1 MVIREELD
9 LAQEDGNLPT
19 ILVAGSAPGESG
31 VSIRFVRFVG
41 GLHLSGTVQ
50 QHLICFQFAQACFD
64 CRIGGRTLRH
74 EPPAG
79 SLAICPA
86 GIDCSADAKGSVDA
100 VLIAVDP
107 RHLALAAAD
116 DSALEAQLIERLAG
130 CDQELLSVA
139 NALVSESGSNY
150 PSGPLFWNELAR
162 AFINGLVVRHTS
174 HPQLQIRGT
183 LGKEVLARLRDYI
196 VSNIGEPIEVA
207 ALAKIA
213 GRSPFHFSRVFSRSV
228 GVSPHR
234 YIVHLRLQRALELAH
249 GGQTK
254 LAEIAVRTGFA
265 DQSHLWRWVRRV
277 HGISLTQ
284 LIAVPGCKRQKAAAS
299 VAPFAVD

>member
-1 MVIREELD
+1 VTSLAELA
-9 LAQEDGNLPT
+9 LEQEDGDLPT
-19 ILVAGSAPGESG
+19 TLAAGSAPGEG
-31 VSIRFVRFVG
+31 GLSIRFVRFHG

-50 QHLICFQFAQACFD
+50 QHLICFQLAQACFD

-86 GIDCSADAKGSVDA
+86 GVDCSADAEGSVDA
-100 VLIAVDP
+100 ILISVDP
-107 RHLALAAAD
+107 RRLALAAAED
-116 DSALEAQLIERLAG
+116 AALEAQLIERLAG
-130 CDQELLSVA
+130 CDRELLSVA
-139 NALVSESGSNY
+139 NTLVSESGSNY
-150 PSGPLFWNELAR
+150 PNGPLFWNELAG
-162 AFINGLVVRHTS
+162 AFINGLVARHMS
-174 HPQLQIRGT
+174 RPEPQARGT

-234 YIVHLRLQRALELAH
+234 YIVHLRLQRALELARSGQ
-249 GGQTK
+249 GG

-277 HGISLTQ
+277 HGVSLTQ
-284 LIAVPGCKRQKAAAS
+284 LVTGPAS
-299 VAPFAVD
+299 EQHEPS

>member
-1 MVIREELD
+1 MVTSLVELA
-9 LAQEDGNLPT
+9 LMQENGNLPT
-19 ILVAGSAPGESG
+19 TLVAGSAPGESG
-31 VSIRFVRFVG
+31 LSIHFVRFDG
-41 GLHLSGTVQ
+41 GLHLSGTLQ
-50 QHLICFQFAQACFD
+50 QHIVCFQLAHACFD
-64 CRIGGRTLRH
+64 CRIGGRRLWH

-100 VLIAVDP
+100 VFVAVDP
-107 RHLALAAAD
+107 RHLALAAAE
-116 DSALEAQLIERLAG
+116 DSALEAQLIDRLAG

-139 NALVSESGSNY
+139 NALVSESRSNY
-150 PSGPLFWNELAR
+150 LNGPLLWNELAG
-162 AFINGLVVRHTS
+162 AFINGLVARHTS
-174 HPQLQIRGT
+174 RTQLQIRGT

-213 GRSPFHFSRVFSRSV
+213 GRSPFHFSRVFRRSV

-234 YIVHLRLQRALELAH
+234 YIVHLRLRRALELARS
-249 GGQTK
+249 GQVG
-254 LAEIAVRTGFA
+254 LADIAVRTGFA

-277 HGISLTQ
+277 HGVSLTQ
-284 LIAVPGCKRQKAAAS
+284 LVPLPSCKQHAS
-299 VAPFAVD
+299 S

>member
-1 MVIREELD
+1 MITREIELA

-19 ILVAGSAPGESG
+19 TIVAGSAPGESG
-31 VSIRFVRFVG
+31 VSIRFVRFRD

-50 QHLICFQFAQACFD
+50 QHFICFQLAQACFD
-64 CRIGGRTLRH
+64 CRIGGRSLRH

-86 GIDCSADAKGSVDA
+86 GIDCAADAKGSVDA

-107 RHLALAAAD
+107 RHLALAAAE
-116 DSALEAQLIERLAG
+116 DSALEAQLMERLAG
-130 CDQELLSVA
+130 SDQELLNLA
-139 NALVSESGSNY
+139 HALVAECRRNF
-150 PSGPLFWNELAR
+150 PNGPLLWNELAD
-162 AFINGLVVRHTS
+162 AFTDGLVARHTS
-174 HPQLQIRGT
+174 RPPLQARGK

-234 YIVHLRLQRALELAH
+234 YIVHLRLRRALELARS
-249 GGQTK
+249 GQVG

-277 HGISLTQ
+277 HGVSLTQ
-284 LIAVPGCKRQKAAAS
+284 LVSPAAPEQHECS
-299 VAPFAVD
+299 

>member
-1 MVIREELD
+1 LEKLIVTSLVELA
-9 LAQEDGNLPT
+9 LAQEDGNVPT
-19 ILVAGSAPGESG
+19 TLVAGSAPGESG
-31 VSIRFVRFVG
+31 VSIRFVRFRDS
-41 GLHLSGTVQ
+41 LHLSGTVQ
-50 QHLICFQFAQACFD
+50 QHFICFQLSQACFD

-86 GIDCSADAKGSVDA
+86 GIDCSADAKGSVDT
-100 VLIAVDP
+100 VFIAVDP
-107 RHLALAAAD
+107 CHLALAAAD

-139 NALVSESGSNY
+139 NALVLESGSSY
-150 PSGPLFWNELAR
+150 PNGALFWNELAG
-162 AFINGLVVRHTS
+162 AFINGLVARHTS
-174 HPQLQIRGT
+174 RTPLQIRGT

-196 VSNIGEPIEVA
+196 VSNLGEPIEVA

-234 YIVHLRLQRALELAH
+234 YIVHLRLQRALELVRSGEA
-249 GGQTK
+249 G
-254 LAEIAVRTGFA
+254 LAEVAVRTGFA

-277 HGISLTQ
+277 HGVSLTQ
-284 LIAVPGCKRQKAAAS
+284 LANLPAS
-299 VAPFAVD
+299 EQHESS

>member
-1 MVIREELD
+1 MVTREIELA

-19 ILVAGSAPGESG
+19 TLVAGSAPGESG
-31 VSIRFVRFVG
+31 VSIRFVRFRD
-41 GLHLSGTVQ
+41 GLHLRGTVQ
-50 QHLICFQFAQACFD
+50 QHFICFQLAQACFD
-64 CRIGGRTLRH
+64 CRIGDRTLRH

-100 VLIAVDP
+100 LLISVDP
-107 RHLALAAAD
+107 HHLALAAAE
-116 DSALEAQLIERLAG
+116 DSSLEAQLTERLAG
-130 CDQELLSVA
+130 CDHELLSVA
-139 NALVSESGSNY
+139 NTLVSESWSNY
-150 PSGPLFWNELAR
+150 RNGPLFWNELAG
-162 AFINGLVVRHTS
+162 AFVNGLVARHTS
-174 HPQLQIRGT
+174 GTQLQARGA

-234 YIVHLRLQRALELAH
+234 YIVHLRLQRALELARS
-249 GGQTK
+249 GQVG

-277 HGISLTQ
+277 HGVSLTQ
-284 LIAVPGCKRQKAAAS
+284 LVTPLAE
-299 VAPFAVD
+299 

>member
-1 MVIREELD
+1 MVSREIELA
-9 LAQEDGNLPT
+9 LTQEDGNLPT
-19 ILVAGSAPGESG
+19 TLVAGSGPGESG
-31 VSIRFVRFVG
+31 VSIRFVRFRG

-50 QHLICFQFAQACFD
+50 QHFICFQLAQACFD
-64 CRIGGRTLRH
+64 CRIGSRTLRH

-86 GIDCSADAKGSVDA
+86 GIDCAADAKGSVDA
-100 VLIAVDP
+100 VLIGVDP
-107 RHLALAAAD
+107 CHLALAAAE
-116 DSALEAQLIERLAG
+116 DSALEAQLIERFAG
-130 CDQELLSVA
+130 SDPDLLSVA
-139 NALVSESGSNY
+139 HTLVAECRHNY
-150 PSGPLFWNELAR
+150 PNGALFWNELAG
-162 AFINGLVVRHTS
+162 AFINGLVSRHTS
-174 HPQLQIRGT
+174 RPQLRIRGT

-228 GVSPHR
+228 GVGPHR
-234 YIVHLRLQRALELAH
+234 YIVHLRLQRALELARS
-249 GGQTK
+249 GEAG

-277 HGISLTQ
+277 HGVSLTQ
-284 LIAVPGCKRQKAAAS
+284 LLTSPAS
-299 VAPFAVD
+299 EQQVCS